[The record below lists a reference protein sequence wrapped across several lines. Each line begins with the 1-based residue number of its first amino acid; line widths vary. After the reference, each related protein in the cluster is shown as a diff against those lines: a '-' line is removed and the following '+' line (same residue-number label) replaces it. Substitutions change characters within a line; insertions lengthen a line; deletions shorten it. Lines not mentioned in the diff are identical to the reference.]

1 MRGVLVR
8 GRRETGD
15 VSCEDGYWK
24 GSWGTSIPV
33 SIAFPI
39 EGYFLISAA
48 ISGVCSISWS
58 VGSARRGSSNVNKVY
73 GICNFANGQF
83 NQGLKRGEI
92 LLLI

>member
-24 GSWGTSIPV
+24 GSWGTSTPV

-39 EGYFLISAA
+39 EGYFFDQCCDL
-48 ISGVCSISWS
+48 WS
-58 VGSARRGSSNVNKVY
+58 VFHVLGRL
-73 GICNFANGQF
+73 
-83 NQGLKRGEI
+83 GLRDEEVQMI
-92 LLLI
+92 